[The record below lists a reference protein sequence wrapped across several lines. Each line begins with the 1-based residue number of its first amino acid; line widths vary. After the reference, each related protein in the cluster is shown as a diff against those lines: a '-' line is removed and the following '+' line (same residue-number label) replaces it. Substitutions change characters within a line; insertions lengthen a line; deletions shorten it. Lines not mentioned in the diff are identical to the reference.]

1 MAKQFIVSYEIKGSR
16 ILEVFV
22 SDKTKI
28 PSNWEDLDT
37 EKKDEWLYEHQEY
50 SVLRHEDVDY
60 GKAVAINQK
69 TQEVLK

>member
-28 PSNWEDLDT
+28 PDDWEDLNT
-37 EKKDEWLYEHQEY
+37 EKKDEWLYENQEY

-60 GKAVAINQK
+60 GKAVSINQK
-69 TQEVLK
+69 IQEVLK